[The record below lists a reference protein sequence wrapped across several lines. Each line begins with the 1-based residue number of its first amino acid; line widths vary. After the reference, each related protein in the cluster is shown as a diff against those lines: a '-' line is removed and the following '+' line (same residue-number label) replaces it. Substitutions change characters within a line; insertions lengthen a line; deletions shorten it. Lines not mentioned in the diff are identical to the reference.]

1 MKNFSD
7 YIRKLRIEKDF
18 TQDYMAIKLDMSIS
32 AYSKLERGQTDP
44 TLSRIEK
51 IAEVLGFQLSDYD
64 AWKSISTQTETNELE
79 DPINSS
85 PYRFISKK
93 DFLDMHL
100 RLQELEKRIQYLE
113 GKAK

>member
-51 IAEVLGFQLSDYD
+51 ISEVLGFQLSDYE
-64 AWKSISTQTETNELE
+64 AWKSLE
-79 DPINSS
+79 NQIQQFEDLDDTSA
-85 PYRFISKK
+85 YRFVSQKE
-93 DFLDMHL
+93 FLEMRMKL
-100 RLQELEKRIQYLE
+100 ETLEQRLVKLER
-113 GKAK
+113 GH